1 MWSDFYVDEI
11 FIALKCESHGNILL
25 IYIKSI
31 HSNIKFE
38 CKIEKDKSVV
48 FLEISVH

>member
-1 MWSDFYVDEI
+1 MWPDFYVDEI
-11 FIALKCESHGNILL
+11 FNVLKCESHGNTFL

-31 HSNIKFE
+31 NPSIKFE